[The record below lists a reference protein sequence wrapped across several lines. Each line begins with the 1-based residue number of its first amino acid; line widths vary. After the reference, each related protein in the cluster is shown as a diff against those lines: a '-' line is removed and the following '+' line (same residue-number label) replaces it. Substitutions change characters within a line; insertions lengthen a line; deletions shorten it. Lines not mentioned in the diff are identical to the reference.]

1 MLSEHRQ
8 RIHGLVHCS
17 GGGQTKALRFI
28 DQHTHIIKDR
38 LFALPPLF
46 ALLRKHSQLQSLAQL
61 YSVFNMGHRMEVYVA
76 PDDAAVVIAAAK
88 RFGIEAQVIG
98 RCEASDQRKLTI
110 VSELG
115 TFEYTTTTS

>member
-1 MLSEHRQ
+1 
-8 RIHGLVHCS
+8 
-17 GGGQTKALRFI
+17 
-28 DQHTHIIKDR
+28 
-38 LFALPPLF
+38 
-46 ALLRKHSQLQSLAQL
+46 
-61 YSVFNMGHRMEVYVA
+61 MGHRMEVYVA
-76 PDDAAVVIAAAK
+76 PDDAALVIAAAK